1 MQVSRKESDKA
12 SSFLPANK
20 RSKEPQI
27 CHDDIEG
34 EVELNSRGLGMGR
47 VYTHQQMYPQIRL
60 YYILFTY
67 LTTIQKNNDCTSKY
81 NYYIQTTIQ
90 SILARGGSGL
100 VELFFITFY

>member
-34 EVELNSRGLGMGR
+34 EVKLNSRGLGMGR

-60 YYILFTY
+60 YSTY
-67 LTTIQKNNDCTSKY
+67 LSIPFKRTMIVQVNIITIYKPQTSSFLLGEAVALW
-81 NYYIQTTIQ
+81 NYF
-90 SILARGGSGL
+90 L
-100 VELFFITFY
+100 